1 MAEPGQ
7 PGNGHFN
14 CLSMAEALALW
25 KARGWTPDLIE
36 TLGVRALS
44 TMAWFRRNIVVLR
57 KGPALDDAATDA
69 MLRIARLEY
78 RWYFQERGPRQTA
91 FEQAF
96 PPRNVGYGRVLGH
109 KKR

>member
-1 MAEPGQ
+1 MEDV
-7 PGNGHFN
+7 
-14 CLSMAEALALW
+14 LAMW

-57 KGPALDDAATDA
+57 RGLAEDPSAADALV
-69 MLRIARLEY
+69 RIAKLDY
-78 RWYFQERGPRQTA
+78 AWYFQERGLRQTA

-96 PPRNVGYGRVLGH
+96 PPLSSGYGRLSGQPVG
-109 KKR
+109 